1 MKKIFD
7 LLTKGK
13 VDSPKHYASK
23 YILDRNPYGDSEY
36 HSFSTSKEAE
46 DDYQQIINKKY
57 KINSYLEITSKSLKL
72 EYTRKLEYLKK
83 NLILIFILSSLIILN
98 ALFNLKLFGFSEL
111 NISTIILSSI
121 SITITII
128 LLFNIRTNVLLDLYG
143 FSSFYLFSIFE
154 SCILIILYILKIINL
169 ISTIQLIYKNNKCKG
184 KNKQKSF
191 FCWNNSS
198 YFILIFL
205 NLIIF
210 VGVFMLIKYTLISFY
225 EAFNILIL
233 KQKTTVQ
240 KQLEINEKG
249 FKHGDKIEFEDDDKN
264 NESSNRIINDT
275 EKLDTFDNLKT
286 E

>member
-121 SITITII
+121 SITISIL
-128 LLFNIRTNVLLDLYG
+128 LLFNIQTNVLLDLYG
-143 FSSFYLFSIFE
+143 YSSFYLFSIFE
-154 SCILIILYILKIINL
+154 SCILIIIYILKIIDFIL
-169 ISTIQLIYKNNKCKG
+169 TLT
-184 KNKQKSF
+184 QKSECKKKLI
-191 FCWNNSS
+191 CWKNTGY
-198 YFILIFL
+198 YFIIFF
-205 NLIIF
+205 NLIIC
-210 VGVFMLIKYTLISFY
+210 VGILFLIKYTLVSFY
-225 EAFNILIL
+225 DAFNVLVL
-233 KQKTTVQ
+233 KQKTMVQ
-240 KQLEINEKG
+240 KQMEINERRMPS
-249 FKHGDKIEFEDDDKN
+249 DKIEFAEDDNNIN
-264 NESSNRIINDT
+264 NESTNRIMNNS
-275 EKLDTFDNLKT
+275 EYKLDSFDNLKT